1 MRNPPKVQSTPHVVN
16 YNILTQFD
24 LFKSYLLSC
33 EPIEI
38 KLTSVKTNLQ
48 IGTCFVPISKKIL
61 NSSEKTIEVKN
72 SYQIF
77 SPRNLSLGDLLL
89 NLKIN
94 FIESSS
100 SSEIG
105 YQKKLF
111 QAERD
116 SSELSTDRDRS
127 SSDRMLIHKIPDLNL
142 GTPMKSFRVLQ
153 RSDRSSVINY
163 LTGRKMSRNEETKAL
178 KEICSI
184 SPAGS
189 LMEALNEIDES
200 PRCSFEI
207 PDEINYTKMIDSVK
221 IFLNNLSLT
230 KAGIR
235 EMSFKK
241 GAVFIVECKIDEK
254 LKMKIIQSKSTEEE
268 FRVSSKNITNFEN
281 LIEFNAE
288 SVQRIK
294 ISDEKKDYFF
304 KFMIWFREFGTKQS
318 KLLGTA
324 QITLNEILKS
334 NKFSS
339 HKKCPIKSSNG
350 MILMGNL
357 IVKLELGVK
366 GLNFGLDF
374 IDAVNFDKENV
385 TLTKE
390 DLELMESNRP
400 GGQSTHKKKEENF
413 IPESDRSKTSSIEN
427 CNEKLNFLQK
437 KIEEDEENLLIS
449 SSSSNSENF
458 SFLHGILYVGSA
470 RNLKPTENN
479 GYFLFHRAF
488 WNENPT
494 STNIWPSDVFN
505 YLENFPVICNEDF
518 LQKTKNK
525 HLHIQL
531 WEKKLDS
538 EVEIIGYTNLPL
550 HQFYIAYRDATMSEH
565 LKQSKLPVISF
576 DGLSPISVPSS
587 GESCG
592 QLQALLAIGTDV
604 QIEFFKKSRGLAQ
617 NSIIEF
623 RNIPALPTHINNN
636 AETQTSF
643 TSTDSEIQLNSS
655 IDSTG
660 IRNQSAAEKLSAFID
675 NLTQRLPERN
685 SIIETTTVGNE
696 NQINTGNSGL
706 LIRRTSDLLDM
717 LQQALTQS
725 PPPPPTTD
733 PILNFPPIP
742 VIPPTPLPPIE
753 MPFNPDLFKV
763 MIEIENALHL
773 PKIAMKVN
781 KKCGKRGKCKNN
793 RGLTEVEPSAYVTF
807 EAVGPATSM
816 VKSHEGPV
824 YATNV
829 VEKNCNP
836 TWSKRFEVAL
846 PVDLMTNV
854 SLLFFYLKFY
864 NKCNGQ
870 R

>member
-1 MRNPPKVQSTPHVVN
+1 M
-16 YNILTQFD
+16 
-24 LFKSYLLSC
+24 SC

-61 NSSEKTIEVKN
+61 NSSERSIEVKN
-72 SYQIF
+72 SYKIF
-77 SPRNLSLGDLLL
+77 SPRNLNLGELIL
-89 NLKIN
+89 NLKIH
-94 FIESSS
+94 FIESSG
-100 SSEIG
+100 SEIG

-116 SSELSTDRDRS
+116 SSELSTDRS
-127 SSDRMLIHKIPDLNL
+127 SSKMFVHTIPDLNL
-142 GTPMKSFRVLQ
+142 GSPMKSFRVLQ
-153 RSDRSSVINY
+153 RSDRSSVLNY
-163 LTGRKMSRNEETKAL
+163 LTGRKMTRNEESKAL
-178 KEICSI
+178 KEICEI
-184 SPAGS
+184 SPAES
-189 LMEALNEIDES
+189 LIEALNEIEES

-207 PDEINYTKMIDSVK
+207 PEEINYTKMIDSVK
-221 IFLNNLSLT
+221 IFLNNLNLT
-230 KAGIR
+230 KAGTR
-235 EMSFKK
+235 EISFKK
-241 GAVFIVECKIDEK
+241 GAVFIIECKIDEG
-254 LKMKIIQSKSTEEE
+254 LKPKVIQSKASDDEI
-268 FRVSSKNITNFEN
+268 RVSSKNVTNFEN
-281 LIEFNAE
+281 AIEFNAE

-304 KFMIWFREFGTKQS
+304 KFFIWFREFGTKQS

-324 QITLNEILKS
+324 QITLNEILKT
-334 NKFSS
+334 NKFSA
-339 HKKCPIKSSNG
+339 HKKCPVKSSNG

-390 DLELMESNRP
+390 DLELMESTRP
-400 GGQSTHKKKEENF
+400 GGQSSQKTTEENF
-413 IPESDRSKTSSIEN
+413 IPESDRSKVSSTEN
-427 CNEKLNFLQK
+427 SNEKLNFLQK

-458 SFLHGILYVGSA
+458 SFLHGILFVGSA
-470 RNLKPTENN
+470 RNLNQPENN

-494 STNIWPSDVFN
+494 STNIWPTDNFN

-518 LQKTKNK
+518 LEKTKNK

-592 QLQALLAIGTDV
+592 QLQAILAIGTDV
-604 QIEFFKKSRGLAQ
+604 QIEFLKQSRGLAQ
-617 NSIIEF
+617 SSLT
-623 RNIPALPTHINNN
+623 AVPTLINNN

-643 TSTDSEIQLNSS
+643 TSTDLENQSA
-655 IDSTG
+655 DSTG
-660 IRNQSAAEKLSAFID
+660 TRNQSAAEKLSAFID

-696 NQINTGNSGL
+696 NQTNTGNSGL

-733 PILNFPPIP
+733 PILHFPPIP

-781 KKCGKRGKCKNN
+781 KKCGKRGKCKNI

-854 SLLFFYLKFY
+854 STFFLLLLHAL
-864 NKCNGQ
+864 
-870 R
+870 

>member
-1 MRNPPKVQSTPHVVN
+1 MINNKFCIFLRLESRNPPKVTSTPSVVN
-16 YNILTQFD
+16 YNILTKFD

-48 IGTCFVPISKKIL
+48 IGTCFVPISKRIL
-61 NSSEKTIEVKN
+61 NSTEKRIEVKN

-77 SPRNLSLGDLLL
+77 SPRNINLGEIVL
-89 NLKIN
+89 NFKIN

-100 SSEIG
+100 EIG
-105 YQKKLF
+105 YQKRLF
-111 QAERD
+111 QD
-116 SSELSTDRDRS
+116 SSETSTDRTS
-127 SSDRMLIHKIPDLNL
+127 SKLFVHKIPDLNL
-142 GTPMKSFRVLQ
+142 GSPMKSFRVLQ

-178 KEICSI
+178 KEICEI

-189 LMEALNEIDES
+189 LIEALNEIEET
-200 PRCSFEI
+200 PRCTFDLPE
-207 PDEINYTKMIDSVK
+207 EINYTKMIDSVK
-221 IFLNNLSLT
+221 ISINNLCLT
-230 KAGIR
+230 KAGTR
-235 EMSFKK
+235 EISVKK
-241 GAVFIVECKIDEK
+241 GAVFIIECKIDEE
-254 LKMKIIQSKSTEEE
+254 LKTKSADDE
-268 FRVSSKNITNFEN
+268 FRVSSKNIINFDQT
-281 LIEFNAE
+281 IDFNAE
-288 SVQRIK
+288 SIQRIK
-294 ISDEKKDYFF
+294 ILNEKKDFFF
-304 KFMIWFREFGTKQS
+304 KFFIWFREFGTKQS

-334 NKFSS
+334 NKFSC
-339 HKKCPIKSSNG
+339 HKKCPVKSSNG

-390 DLELMESNRP
+390 DLELMESTRP
-400 GGQSTHKKKEENF
+400 GGQNRKKKEENF
-413 IPESDRSKTSSIEN
+413 IPETDRSKISSNEN
-427 CNEKLNFLQK
+427 FDEKLNFLQK

-470 RNLKPTENN
+470 RSLKQTENN

-494 STNIWPSDVFN
+494 STNIWPTEIFN

-576 DGLSPISVPSS
+576 DGLSQISVPSS

-592 QLQALLAIGTDV
+592 QLQAILAIGTDV
-604 QIEFFKKSRGLAQ
+604 QIEFLKKSRGLAQ
-617 NSIIEF
+617 NSSIQ
-623 RNIPALPTHINNN
+623 ALPTLINNN

-643 TSTDSEIQLNSS
+643 QS
-655 IDSTG
+655 IDLENQSNDSSG

-685 SIIETTTVGNE
+685 SIIETTIGNE
-696 NQINTGNSGL
+696 NQTNTGNSGL

-725 PPPPPTTD
+725 PPPPPTND

-854 SLLFFYLKFY
+854 SRFFFFIL
-864 NKCNGQ
+864 
-870 R
+870 

>member
-1 MRNPPKVQSTPHVVN
+1 M
-16 YNILTQFD
+16 
-24 LFKSYLLSC
+24 SC

-48 IGTCFVPISKKIL
+48 IGTCFVQISKKIL
-61 NSSEKTIEVKN
+61 NSSEKKIEVKN

-77 SPRNLSLGDLLL
+77 SPRNVNLGELVL

-100 SSEIG
+100 ETG

-111 QAERD
+111 QAEQD
-116 SSELSTDRDRS
+116 SSELSTDRTS
-127 SSDRMLIHKIPDLNL
+127 SKMFVHKIPDLNL
-142 GTPMKSFRVLQ
+142 GSPMKSFRVLQ

-163 LTGRKMSRNEETKAL
+163 LTGRKMSRNEESKAL
-178 KEICSI
+178 KEICEI

-189 LMEALNEIDES
+189 LIEALNEIEES
-200 PRCSFEI
+200 PRCLFEI
-207 PDEINYTKMIDSVK
+207 PEEINYTKMIDSVK
-221 IFLNNLSLT
+221 IFINNLSLT
-230 KAGIR
+230 KAGSR

-241 GAVFIVECKIDEK
+241 GAVFIIECKIDEGLKTK
-254 LKMKIIQSKSTEEE
+254 LIQTKSADEE
-268 FRVSSKNITNFEN
+268 FRVSSKNITNFESS
-281 LIEFNAE
+281 IEFNAE

-294 ISDEKKDYFF
+294 ISNEKKEFFF
-304 KFMIWFREFGTKQS
+304 KFFIWFREFGTKQS

-324 QITLNEILKS
+324 QITLNEILQS

-339 HKKCPIKSSNG
+339 HKKCPVKSSNG

-400 GGQSTHKKKEENF
+400 GGQSSRKKKEENF
-413 IPESDRSKTSSIEN
+413 IPETDRSKVSSIEN

-437 KIEEDEENLLIS
+437 KIEEDDLLITS
-449 SSSSNSENF
+449 STSNSESF

-470 RNLKPTENN
+470 RNLKQTENN

-494 STNIWPSDVFN
+494 STNIWPTEIFN

-518 LQKTKNK
+518 FQKTKNK

-531 WEKKLDS
+531 WEKRLDS

-576 DGLSPISVPSS
+576 DGLSQISVPSS

-592 QLQALLAIGTDV
+592 QLQAILAIGTDV
-604 QIEFFKKSRGLAQ
+604 QIEFLKKSRGLAQ
-617 NSIIEF
+617 NSITEF
-623 RNIPALPTHINNN
+623 RNIPALPALINNN
-636 AETQTSF
+636 AETQTSE
-643 TSTDSEIQLNSS
+643 SENQSS
-655 IDSTG
+655 DSTG

-685 SIIETTTVGNE
+685 SIIETTIGNE
-696 NQINTGNSGL
+696 NQTNTGNSGL

-725 PPPPPTTD
+725 PPPPPTND

-854 SLLFFYLKFY
+854 SRIFFFCFFVIPLISMIFL
-864 NKCNGQ
+864 
-870 R
+870 